1 MKKNHYIQSQ
11 LRYIMPKGILNSCLH
26 RMDPMPGPITID
38 HGKDSSCLCCI
49 LVMDVEAVRYREAD
63 STRLCVVNGGGG
75 AVVAVVVVMVCGVSP
90 LRGEALPSQ
99 CLDEGGRTTYAWV

>member
-1 MKKNHYIQSQ
+1 M
-11 LRYIMPKGILNSCLH
+11 
-26 RMDPMPGPITID
+26 
-38 HGKDSSCLCCI
+38 
-49 LVMDVEAVRYREAD
+49 RYREAD

>member
-1 MKKNHYIQSQ
+1 
-11 LRYIMPKGILNSCLH
+11 
-26 RMDPMPGPITID
+26 MDIET
-38 HGKDSSCLCCI
+38 
-49 LVMDVEAVRYREAD
+49 VRYREAG